1 MSQSVGRTCPTLG
14 GMRCWGLT
22 GSLTISHPGMR
33 GSPPGNEGKCFW
45 PFLGPKAS
53 TGWSNLR
60 EPNCPL
66 EGCFFERIF
75 SKRFIC
81 FKNTLQEDSLVHAKL
96 TSLLRRLCLKKAQNI
111 SLAPLEPRQ
120 GTRVALSATY
130 GPSNRP
136 LFAQESMRGAPKKPA
151 TKATW
156 GPQSGHCGEA

>member
-1 MSQSVGRTCPTLG
+1 MSQTVL
-14 GMRCWGLT
+14 
-22 GSLTISHPGMR
+22 
-33 GSPPGNEGKCFW
+33 
-45 PFLGPKAS
+45 
-53 TGWSNLR
+53 
-60 EPNCPL
+60 L
-66 EGCFFERIF
+66 EGFFL
-75 SKRFIC
+75 KRKKLSGEILL
-81 FKNTLQEDSLVHAKL
+81 KNTLQEDSLVHTKL

-136 LFAQESMRGAPKKPA
+136 LFAQESMHDAPEKPA